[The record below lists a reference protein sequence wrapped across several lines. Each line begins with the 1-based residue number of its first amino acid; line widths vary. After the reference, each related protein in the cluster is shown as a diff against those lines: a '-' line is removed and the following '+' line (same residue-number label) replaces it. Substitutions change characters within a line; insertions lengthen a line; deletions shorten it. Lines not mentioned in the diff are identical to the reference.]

1 MSATD
6 FLRAGTASA
15 IIICICQRNIYI
27 KKSLSIENVF
37 PVEEAR
43 GDVFSPLKCKD
54 DISKNRDKK
63 VFLFIL
69 FYKGKGKEKLLLVC
83 IFSGGVKLQN
93 YIFFTSQI
101 QM

>member
-1 MSATD
+1 MS
-6 FLRAGTASA
+6 S
-15 IIICICQRNIYI
+15 QW
-27 KKSLSIENVF
+27 KKH
-37 PVEEAR
+37 
-43 GDVFSPLKCKD
+43 VFSPLKCKD
-54 DISKNRDKK
+54 DISKNRDRK

>member
-1 MSATD
+1 MHLSKEY
-6 FLRAGTASA
+6 
-15 IIICICQRNIYI
+15 IYI

-54 DISKNRDKK
+54 DISKNRDRK

-69 FYKGKGKEKLLLVC
+69 FFIKEREKKSFCLYV
-83 IFSGGVKLQN
+83 FSQGV
-93 YIFFTSQI
+93 
-101 QM
+101 